1 MNSEKQQKI
10 ACIVLAAGSSVRFG
24 SPKQLA
30 EIQGKSLV
38 QIAID
43 VADASKADYVFLVL
57 GNSSSEIL
65 ENLRLGRAQV
75 VLNKNYKQGIS
86 TSIKSG
92 LANLPDDSL
101 GVIIMVADQPYLASH
116 HLDQL
121 IERFQKSPG
130 SIVALSSKGEARNPI
145 ILPLSMV
152 SVLEDLAGDEGARA
166 LVKNNPNTIL
176 LEVSDPKVF
185 VDVDTKAS
193 LLKLENE
200 G

>member
-1 MNSEKQQKI
+1 LDNRQKT

-30 EIQGKSLV
+30 EFQGKSLI

-43 VADASKADYVFLVL
+43 VANASKADYVFLVL

-65 ENLRLGRAQV
+65 GNLQLGRAQLV
-75 VLNKNYKQGIS
+75 FNKNFQQGIS

-92 LANLPDDSL
+92 VANLPDDSE
-101 GVIIMVADQPYLASH
+101 GVIVMVADQPYLTPH
-116 HLDQL
+116 YLDLL
-121 IERFQKSPG
+121 IERFLQSPG
-130 SIVALSSKGEARNPI
+130 KIVALSSNGEARNPVI
-145 ILPLSMV
+145 IPHSMFGALQE
-152 SVLEDLAGDEGARA
+152 LEGDEGARA
-166 LVKNNPNTIL
+166 LVKNNSKTIL

-200 G
+200 S

>member
-1 MNSEKQQKI
+1 MYNRQKI

-30 EIQGKSLV
+30 EFQGKSLI

-43 VADASKADYVFLVL
+43 VANSSKADYVFLVL

-65 ENLRLGRAQV
+65 EKLRLGRAQPV
-75 VLNKNYKQGIS
+75 FNMNFEQGIS

-92 LANLPDDSL
+92 VANLPDDSTGL
-101 GVIIMVADQPYLASH
+101 IIMVADQPYLTSR
-116 HLDQL
+116 HLDML
-121 IERFQKSPG
+121 IERFLQSPEN
-130 SIVALSSKGEARNPI
+130 IIALSSHGEARNPVI
-145 ILPLSMV
+145 IPYEMIPALQE
-152 SVLEDLAGDEGARA
+152 LEGDEGARA
-166 LVKNNPNTIL
+166 LVKNNPETIL

-185 VDVDTKAS
+185 ADVDTKAS

-200 G
+200 S